1 MVTGD
6 NALTAQAIAK
16 EAGILVEG
24 DDGLVLEGPVFR
36 KMSRKEQEAIATK
49 IRVLAR
55 SSPADKLML
64 CNLQKELGEV
74 VSVTGDG
81 TNDAPAL
88 KDADVGFALG
98 IAGTEIAKEACD
110 IVILD
115 DNIQSM
121 KAVLWGHSVFQS
133 IRKFLQF
140 QLVVNVVAV
149 SLNFISA
156 CAGISELPSP
166 PFPSFGST

>member
-1 MVTGD
+1 M
-6 NALTAQAIAK
+6 
-16 EAGILVEG
+16 
-24 DDGLVLEGPVFR
+24 GLSSKAPC
-36 KMSRKEQEAIATK
+36 SDEQEGAGGHRYEDSASWRVPLPQTSSCCAT
-49 IRVLAR
+49 
-55 SSPADKLML
+55 
-64 CNLQKELGEV
+64 LQKELGEV

-121 KAVLWGHSVFQS
+121 AMCRALWGRNVFQS
-133 IRKFLQF
+133 
-140 QLVVNVVAV
+140 VAN
-149 SLNFISA
+149 SSSSSSWLMS
-156 CAGISELPSP
+156 SR
-166 PFPSFGST
+166 